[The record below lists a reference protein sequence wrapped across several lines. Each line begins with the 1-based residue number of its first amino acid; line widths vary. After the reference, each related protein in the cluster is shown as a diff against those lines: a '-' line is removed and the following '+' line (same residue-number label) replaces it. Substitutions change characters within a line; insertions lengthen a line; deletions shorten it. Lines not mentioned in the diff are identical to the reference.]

1 VSAIDYSERQLLRQ
15 HIRHLRRHLTP
26 EQQSEAAEQLAE
38 HAINLAPVSAAQS
51 IALFLSTDGEIN
63 TRPLIA
69 RLWQQKKRFICRYC
83 IRLRQATCCFC
94 VIPLRRSWS

>member
-1 VSAIDYSERQLLRQ
+1 MSAIDYSERQLLRQ

-69 RLWQQKKRFICRYC
+69 RLWQQKKSGLSAGTASVCA
-83 IRLRQATCCFC
+83 RQPAVFALY
-94 VIPLRRSWS
+94 P